1 MCVASGVSIT
11 RSDTSTSCGRQTG
24 LQVGSLWRTY
34 HVTDPAPGFL
44 VGCGALPTAAVST
57 ACQIFA
63 QALEQVDHA
72 TARRGWRPNG
82 S

>member
-11 RSDTSTSCGRQTG
+11 RTDTSTSCGLQTG
-24 LQVGSLWRTY
+24 LQVGSLRRTY
-34 HVTDPAPGFL
+34 HSPTRCRGFL
-44 VGCGALPTAAVST
+44 VGLGALPIAAVST

-72 TARRGWRPNG
+72 TARRGGRPNG